1 MTLNARLAL
10 ALAGAC
16 GLLLALA
23 ILYRTPP
30 EQSRFAPPCMFHKLT
45 GLHCPGCGA
54 TRSAYALLHGRPA
67 DAARKNILFIAALP
81 FIAFWAM
88 RSTGRFVRGVPSS
101 PSSGV
106 LMRPRVTKA
115 IVVAVF
121 AFAILRNL
129 PWPPFTLLAPQ

>member
-1 MTLNARLAL
+1 MTFKARLAL

-30 EQSRFAPPCMFHKLT
+30 EQSRFSLPCMFHKLT

-54 TRSAYALLHGRPA
+54 TRAVYALIHGRPS
-67 DAARKNILFIAALP
+67 DAARKNVLFIAALP
-81 FIAFWAM
+81 FIALWAV
-88 RSTGRFVRGVPSS
+88 RSMGRFVRGVP
-101 PSSGV
+101 PPQSSGM
-106 LMRPRVTKA
+106 LTRPRVTMA
-115 IVVAVF
+115 IGVAVF

>member
-1 MTLNARLAL
+1 MTLKARFAL

-23 ILYRTPP
+23 ILYRNPP
-30 EQSRFAPPCMFHKLT
+30 EQSHFAPPCMFHKLT

-54 TRSAYALLHGRPA
+54 TRAAYALLHGRPGEA
-67 DAARKNILFIAALP
+67 LRKNVLFIATLP
-81 FIAFWAM
+81 FLAFWGV
-88 RSTGRFVRGVPSS
+88 RSIGRFVKGVPSS

-106 LMRPRVTKA
+106 LMRPLVTKA

>member
-1 MTLNARLAL
+1 MTLKARLAL

-23 ILYRTPP
+23 LLYRTPP

-54 TRSAYALLHGRPA
+54 TRAAYALLHGRPA
-67 DAARKNILFIAALP
+67 EAVRKNVLFIATLP
-81 FIAFWAM
+81 FIAFWAV
-88 RSTGRFVRGVPSS
+88 RSIARFVGGAPPA

-106 LMRPRVTKA
+106 LMRPRVAKA

-129 PWPPFTLLAPQ
+129 PWLPFTMLAPQ